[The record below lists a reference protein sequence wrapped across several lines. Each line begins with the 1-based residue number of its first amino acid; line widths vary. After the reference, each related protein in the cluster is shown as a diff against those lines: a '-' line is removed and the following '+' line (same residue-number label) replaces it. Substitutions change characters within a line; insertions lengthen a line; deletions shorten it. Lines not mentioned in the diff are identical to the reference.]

1 MMTVNWRSLH
11 FKLAITVATAAL
23 VVVALSGYLFY
34 QRTYKA
40 AITDHEQAVEQLL
53 ATVEMTAAI
62 AAYVGNAHLAD
73 DVVSGL
79 IKNDSVSIAEIQH
92 DKGSL
97 ARRSTGPHSN
107 NGNWKTL
114 TLIAPF
120 SEADVI
126 GSLRVQLNTDW
137 MRERAQRAALANT
150 SLLIGQMLA
159 VAALIVL
166 TVYWMLSRPLMVLS
180 HRLHKIE
187 PGSQERL
194 KTVRRHQHDEIGML
208 VQDINGLLGTVES
221 MLREERELRRQ
232 VEALEHRF
240 RGIFEDSS
248 AGIFLLNPYGNLL
261 TANPAFF
268 RLTGHSA
275 QEQAELE
282 RRDCIPEVFLDAD
295 QVRGLIKQAQTSKR
309 PCSADLR
316 LAQHTDTEPKWVH
329 CLFSPAHDDSKEQ
342 VVEGVLY
349 DITARKLAEVATHE
363 KAERDALTGLFN
375 RQAVDSLSERLR
387 LEAAQQQSG
396 LIVMMVDLDRF
407 KFINDTYGHDAG
419 DVVLKTV
426 ADRLR
431 RTVRDSDI
439 VARLGGDEFL
449 LLLPHTLQREAAQRI
464 AGQLVRII
472 GEPIALPD
480 GLTERIGVSIG
491 IAVYPRHGTDLHL
504 VRKHADAALYEVKRQ
519 GRNGYAIR
527 NDDGSLT
534 LQLFGGTLQ

>member
-1 MMTVNWRSLH
+1 MTPVNWRSLH
-11 FKLAITVATAAL
+11 FKLAITVAAAAL

-40 AITDHEQAVEQLL
+40 AIADHEQAVAQLL

-62 AAYVGNAHLAD
+62 AAYVGNAQLAS
-73 DVVSGL
+73 DVVGGL
-79 IKNDSVSIAEIQH
+79 SKNDSVNIAEITH
-92 DKGSL
+92 DKGTL
-97 ARRSTGPHSN
+97 ARRSAGQTSD
-107 NGNWKTL
+107 NGHWKTREL
-114 TLIAPF
+114 VAPF
-120 SEADVI
+120 SETEVI

-137 MRERAQRAALANT
+137 IQQRAQRAALANT

-159 VAALIVL
+159 VAALIAL
-166 TVYWMLSRPLMVLS
+166 TVYWMLSRPLMILS
-180 HRLHKIE
+180 HRLHKIA
-187 PGSQERL
+187 PGSAERL
-194 KTVRRHQHDEIGML
+194 KVHQRHQRDEIGML

-221 MLREERELRRQ
+221 MLRDERALRQQ
-232 VEALEHRF
+232 VEVLEHRF

-248 AGIFLLNPYGNLL
+248 AGIFLLNPFGNLL

-282 RRDCIPEVFLDAD
+282 RRDCIPAVFLDAD
-295 QVRGLIKQAQTSKR
+295 QVRSLITQAQTSKR

-316 LAQHTDTEPKWVH
+316 LAQHTDAEPKWVH
-329 CLFSPAHDDSKEQ
+329 CLFSPGHDDSTQ
-342 VVEGVLY
+342 AVVEGVLY
-349 DITARKLAEVATHE
+349 DITARKLAEAATRE
-363 KAERDALTGLFN
+363 QAERDALTGLFN
-375 RQAVDSLSERLR
+375 RQAVDSLSEHLR
-387 LEAAQQQSG
+387 LEVDQQQSG

-407 KFINDTYGHDAG
+407 KYINDSYGHDAG
-419 DVVLKTV
+419 DEVLKTV

-431 RTVRDSDI
+431 RSVRDSDI

-449 LLLPHTLQREAAQRI
+449 LLLPHTVQLEAAQRI
-464 AGQLVRII
+464 ASQLVHSI

-480 GLTERIGVSIG
+480 GHRERIGVSIG
-491 IAVYPRHGTDLHL
+491 IAAYPRHGSDLHL

-527 NDDGSLT
+527 TDGGGHAA
-534 LQLFGGTLQ
+534 QLFGDAVQ